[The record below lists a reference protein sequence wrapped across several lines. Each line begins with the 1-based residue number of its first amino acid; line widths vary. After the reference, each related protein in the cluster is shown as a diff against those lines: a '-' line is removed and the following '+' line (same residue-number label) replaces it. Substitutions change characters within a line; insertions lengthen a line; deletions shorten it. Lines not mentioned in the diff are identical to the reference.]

1 MASGDT
7 GPTVTADRGR
17 RRAVEDSQP
26 RSDDHDPGRQ
36 PDFWILLLRARMAA
50 SLLLPLA
57 LVAFPAFGPNRY
69 VLGVVAGLAGLWA
82 NVTLL
87 ERSQAGKP
95 VRGRVAAADI
105 GSVLVILLYVP
116 QAYPAGV
123 VLLVSISSLYL
134 FWFGGQ
140 RAVVLLAPTS
150 VALFA
155 IGVWQQPAM
164 WVPTWLAWVTTAVL
178 GALPLSRL
186 AALSIATRNRYDDM
200 VNGIDAA
207 LWEASGSTHD
217 ADYTSDRFDDLFGF
231 GADEL
236 RSFRRL
242 LQQVVPEDRR
252 RVLESRQRAASG
264 HDVEIDYRLTDA
276 GGRRRHVHERI
287 TVSAGSDG
295 SFHRRGIVVDDT
307 ARWEAER
314 SVRSYAHFVENV
326 PIALAILR
334 LDEVADPTS
343 LRVVEGNPTAAALV
357 GLDPGEV
364 QDRHLR
370 DLLPLSEG
378 FAESLADVAIHDQI
392 LEQPYVRIDTLGAVF
407 ALRAVPLQDRC
418 IGLMLEDVTA
428 NANRSKSL
436 QHQATHDHLTGLPN
450 RAMFH
455 DRLAR
460 AFGRATGDGRR
471 TALLMIDLNH
481 FKEVNDSLG
490 HEVGD
495 LLLVELAKRLARDL
509 RYCDTIARLGGD
521 EFAILLTDTADH
533 TAAQGAARRILELCG
548 EPFEIEGFKLQ
559 VGASIGIAWAPEHA
573 SDPRTLLRHADR
585 AMYRAKAGGGGVVE
599 HSPLHD
605 SEGATRITLLED
617 LRSAVGTD
625 ELVLHYQP
633 KVDLRTGRTVGVE
646 ALVRWRHPHRGLL
659 RPADFLELAEV
670 SGEIEALTRAVTER
684 ATSDLAAID
693 PDATLE
699 LDINLSARA
708 LRDPALPEW
717 LTSVLATTGIG
728 PERLHL
734 EISERDLLED
744 PERSVES
751 LRRLR
756 RIGVR
761 LAVDDF
767 GTGGSSVVHL
777 RELPVDEVKID
788 RKFIADLDGDTTVVR
803 SVIGLCHDL
812 GLNVVA
818 EGVESAG
825 ALESLREFGCDVAQ
839 GYHLARP
846 MPLAD
851 LIEHLAAARTEPL
864 LDGPGPH
871 DPDAALQ
878 AS

>member
-1 MASGDT
+1 
-7 GPTVTADRGR
+7 
-17 RRAVEDSQP
+17 
-26 RSDDHDPGRQ
+26 
-36 PDFWILLLRARMAA
+36 MAA
-50 SLLLPLA
+50 TLLLPLA
-57 LVAFPAFGPNRY
+57 LIAFPAFGPNRF
-69 VLGVVAGLAGLWA
+69 VLGVAAGLAGLWA

-87 ERSQAGKP
+87 DRAQAGRP

-105 GSVLVILLYVP
+105 TSVLVILCFVP
-116 QAYPAGV
+116 EAYPAGV
-123 VLLVSISSLYL
+123 VLLVSITALYL
-134 FWFGGQ
+134 FWFGGR
-140 RAVVLLAPTS
+140 RAAMLLLPTSLGLLA
-150 VALFA
+150 L
-155 IGVWQQPAM
+155 GLWQQPTM
-164 WVPTWLAWVTTAVL
+164 WLPTWLAWAATALL
-178 GALPLSRL
+178 GALPLGRL

-207 LWEASGSTHD
+207 LWEASGPTYD
-217 ADYTSDRFDDLFGF
+217 ADYMSDRVSDLFGF
-231 GADEL
+231 APDEL

-242 LQQVVPEDRR
+242 LQQVVPADRR
-252 RVLESRQRAASG
+252 RVAESRQQAAEG

-276 GGRRRHVHERI
+276 DGRRRHVHERI
-287 TVSAGSDG
+287 TVARGPDG
-295 SFHRRGIVVDDT
+295 SVQRRGVLVDDT

-314 SVRSYAHFVENV
+314 SVRSYADFVESV

-334 LDEVADPTS
+334 LDEVGEPGS
-343 LRVVEGNPTAAALV
+343 LRVVEGNPAAAALV
-357 GLDPGEV
+357 GLDPDEV

-370 DLLPLSEG
+370 DLLPLSDM

-392 LEQPYVRIDTLGAVF
+392 LERPYLRIDPLGAVF

-455 DRLAR
+455 DRLSR
-460 AFGRATGDGRR
+460 AFGRAAGDGRR
-471 TALLMIDLNH
+471 TALLMIDLNQ

-521 EFAILLTDTADH
+521 EFAVLLTDTADH
-533 TAAQGAARRILELCG
+533 SAAQGAARRILELCE
-548 EPFEIEGFKLQ
+548 EPFEVEGGFKLQ
-559 VGASIGIAWAPEHA
+559 IGASIGISWAPEHA

-599 HSPLHD
+599 YSPLHD
-605 SEGATRITLLED
+605 SEGATRISLLDD
-617 LRSAVGTD
+617 LRSAVGSE

-633 KVDLRTGRTVGVE
+633 KVDLRTGRTVAVE
-646 ALVRWRHPHRGLL
+646 ALVRWRHPRRGLL
-659 RPADFLELAEV
+659 RPAEFLELAEV

-693 PDATLE
+693 PDATLS
-699 LDINLSARA
+699 LDINLSARG

-717 LTSVLATTGIG
+717 LASVLAATGIA
-728 PERLHL
+728 PERVHF
-734 EISERDLLED
+734 EVSERHLLED
-744 PERSVES
+744 PERSLEA

-756 RIGVR
+756 TIGVR
-761 LAVDDF
+761 LTVDDF
-767 GTGGSSVVHL
+767 GTGGSSVMHL

-788 RKFIADLDGDTTVVR
+788 RKFIADLEGDTTVVR
-803 SVIGLCHDL
+803 SVIGLCHEL

-818 EGVESAG
+818 EGVETAG
-825 ALESLREFGCDVAQ
+825 ALESLREFGCDAAQ
-839 GYHLARP
+839 GFHLARP
-846 MPLAD
+846 MPIAD
-851 LIEHLAAARTEPL
+851 LVEHLASTRRAPL
-864 LDGPGPH
+864 DH
-871 DPDAALQ
+871 DPFRHDPPAALQ